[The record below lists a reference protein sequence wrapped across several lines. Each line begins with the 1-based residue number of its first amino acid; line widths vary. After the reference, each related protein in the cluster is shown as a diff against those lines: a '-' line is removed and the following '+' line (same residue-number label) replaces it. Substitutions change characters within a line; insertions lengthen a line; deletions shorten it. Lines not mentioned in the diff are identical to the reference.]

1 MTKIKEIGVGDSL
14 FTLSRKDGHT
24 RLTIAVGSGTTR
36 STLFLGSTRTNEE
49 LGNLFIEFGQALV
62 VEHRRFRMTAS
73 AIMHRVYSALETA
86 LNRDCTFTTEQKAHF
101 KALVQEDNLVLAE
114 EAMLDAMLPHLMTW
128 ETALAKRVIARL
140 FFEVAEWRTHTQDWR
155 DHA

>member
-1 MTKIKEIGVGDSL
+1 MTKIREIGVGDSL
-14 FTLSRKDGHT
+14 FTLSHKEGRT
-24 RLTIAVGSGTTR
+24 RLTIAVGSGTAR

-73 AIMHRVYSALETA
+73 AVMSRVYSALETA
-86 LNRDCTFTTEQKAHF
+86 LNRDCSFTAEQKTRF
-101 KALVQEDNLVLAE
+101 KELVAENNLLEAE
-114 EAMLDAMLPHLMTW
+114 EAMMEAMLPHLMTW
-128 ETALAKRVIARL
+128 ETALAKRVITRL
-140 FFEVAEWRTHTQDWR
+140 FYEVSEWRTHNSDWR